1 MRGGSGTEM
10 PGATVHPCGAF
21 LSGGV
26 GVWGWGVICH
36 LCRCV
41 TCVSLCPGL
50 HRNLGEVA
58 SVVQGYVVMQVM
70 GLCVCVCVYLQFHT
84 FLCLCAQL

>member
-1 MRGGSGTEM
+1 M
-10 PGATVHPCGAF
+10 
-21 LSGGV
+21 
-26 GVWGWGVICH
+26 
-36 LCRCV
+36 CRCV

-70 GLCVCVCVYLQFHT
+70 GLCVCVCVYLQVHM